1 MRKTANIIGKDVIR
15 QKLWHRNFVEN
26 ETTMKRLN
34 LNFIAIL
41 IMLCLWMLSCKE
53 NKDLSTDAAPSE
65 TTRDDGFSIG
75 DDAIDDASGEGS
87 NVIGD
92 AVIGN
97 ATTASGS
104 AVPPETSANGNPAKR
119 AVSGDGSDGRTS
131 GTSVNKA
138 KNVQVDNRTNAR
150 RAGEGG
156 YSAPDGTPAENY
168 DGDMYTKHDTTRMPS
183 GSTPIK

>member
-1 MRKTANIIGKDVIR
+1 MQKSANLSEKDVIR
-15 QKLWHRNFVEN
+15 KKPQHRNFVEN

-53 NKDLSTDAAPSE
+53 NKDVPTDAAPTE

-87 NVIGD
+87 NVDGD
-92 AVIGN
+92 VGTGN
-97 ATTASGS
+97 STTASGTAIPS
-104 AVPPETSANGNPAKR
+104 KTSSNGNPAKR

-138 KNVQVDNRTNAR
+138 KSIQVENRTNAR
-150 RAGEGG
+150 KSGKSG